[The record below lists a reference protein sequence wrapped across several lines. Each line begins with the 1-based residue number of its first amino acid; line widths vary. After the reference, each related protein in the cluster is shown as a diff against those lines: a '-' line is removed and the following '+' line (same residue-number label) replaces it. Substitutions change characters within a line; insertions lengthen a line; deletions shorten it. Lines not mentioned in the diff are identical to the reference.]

1 MDAVFLQVLNMSFT
15 GGVVILAVLIGR
27 LLLRKAPRIF
37 SYTLWSIVLFR
48 LICPV
53 TISLPISLLPVN
65 SKPVSPEI
73 LTQAS
78 PAVNTGIPFLDQTV
92 NTFLPTPAAGD
103 SMNPLQVW
111 AAVGSWLWLIGAAA
125 LLACSLICLFRLR
138 RKLKGAVSDGSG
150 VMVSQKVDTPFV
162 IGFFRPVVY
171 LPAGLS
177 AEEKEYI
184 LLHERTHIRRK
195 DHFIRLASFLVLC
208 VHWFNPLVWLAF
220 FLSGK
225 DMEMSCDEAVIRK
238 LGNEVKKP
246 YSASLL
252 ALSCGRKL
260 PGGTPLAFGEGEVK
274 GRIKNILSFKKP
286 AFWVTILAVVAVAA
300 ICLGLLV
307 DAGASGKTE
316 IQFSGNGEPF
326 TLTLELPEGW
336 TVVSEE
342 GSEPQFMPPEE
353 KNIFLDQDGNPA
365 GSVSFGTFEHV
376 EGVPDDQYYQVAY
389 SGIRLGS
396 LVQWCGDYTPVR
408 TTDTGET
415 ATGLLYVN
423 NSYQDPD
430 RYDSAAGAGFVEYP
444 SITSYDKERC
454 VYVAMYFELDTVTE
468 EELIEIAESII
479 LS

>member
-1 MDAVFLQVLNMSFT
+1 M
-15 GGVVILAVLIGR
+15 
-27 LLLRKAPRIF
+27 
-37 SYTLWSIVLFR
+37 
-48 LICPV
+48 
-53 TISLPISLLPVN
+53 
-65 SKPVSPEI
+65 
-73 LTQAS
+73 
-78 PAVNTGIPFLDQTV
+78 
-92 NTFLPTPAAGD
+92 
-103 SMNPLQVW
+103 
-111 AAVGSWLWLIGAAA
+111 
-125 LLACSLICLFRLR
+125 
-138 RKLKGAVSDGSG
+138 
-150 VMVSQKVDTPFV
+150 
-162 IGFFRPVVY
+162 
-171 LPAGLS
+171 
-177 AEEKEYI
+177 
-184 LLHERTHIRRK
+184 
-195 DHFIRLASFLVLC
+195 
-208 VHWFNPLVWLAF
+208 
-220 FLSGK
+220 
-225 DMEMSCDEAVIRK
+225 
-238 LGNEVKKP
+238 
-246 YSASLL
+246 
-252 ALSCGRKL
+252 
-260 PGGTPLAFGEGEVK
+260 
-274 GRIKNILSFKKP
+274 
-286 AFWVTILAVVAVAA
+286 TILAVVAVAA

-365 GSVSFGTFEHV
+365 GSVGFGTFEHV

-430 RYDSAAGAGFVEYP
+430 GYDSAAGAGFVEYP

-468 EELIEIAESII
+468 EELIAIAESII